1 MTLMSTTHDTKQYAI
16 TLTYKCNW
24 NCSYCAVRNSVD
36 YKPAVTVSDVLDKI
50 NQIEDGS
57 IVTLF
62 GGEPGIL
69 DRDVLELYI
78 SELKSKRCTLKLET
92 NGLFLHK
99 YPELCSNFQSIVYHC
114 SEDLEE
120 YEVFGFNHPDVT
132 YMLIIHDQN
141 INRLEKFLEI
151 NSHIEKFYI
160 VEATYPH
167 EITGPTLSK
176 QNKNHLLTKF
186 CKHMTPE
193 SIKRL
198 IKGHDFSGIIFMT

>member
-1 MTLMSTTHDTKQYAI
+1 MSTTHDTKQYAI

-36 YKPAVTVSDVLDKI
+36 YKPAVTVSDVLNKI
-50 NQIEDGS
+50 NQIESGS

-62 GGEPGIL
+62 GGEPGMM
-69 DRDVLELYI
+69 DKDVLEMYI
-78 SELKSKRCTLKLET
+78 SELKLKRCTLKLET
-92 NGLFLHK
+92 NGLFLQK
-99 YPELCSNFQSIVYHC
+99 YPELCSNFQSIMYHC

-120 YEVFGFNHPDVT
+120 SEVFEFNHSNIT

-176 QNKNHLLTKF
+176 QNKNHLLAKF
-186 CKHMTPE
+186 CKRMTPE
-193 SIKRL
+193 SVKRL
-198 IKGHDFSGIIFMT
+198 IKGYDFSGIIFMT